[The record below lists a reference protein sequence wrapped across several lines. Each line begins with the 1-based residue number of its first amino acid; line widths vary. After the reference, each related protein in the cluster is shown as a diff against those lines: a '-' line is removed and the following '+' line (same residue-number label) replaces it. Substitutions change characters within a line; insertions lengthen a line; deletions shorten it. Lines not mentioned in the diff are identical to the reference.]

1 MHLAL
6 GRVERASQFRRS
18 RARGVAK
25 TRNVIPM
32 LGGKHYF
39 LWSPCSVGVRISFFS
54 TPLRWEWSKNCF
66 SENFQ
71 MIYLLF
77 DCLLR
82 TGAAWRCPFL
92 RWLAKNASG
101 PAWGSYFCIR
111 IFDAAKHIVF
121 WQPSQASTNSLLRG
135 AYCVFLT
142 CAKFCVCM
150 DLHAVA
156 GNEPQHQQN
165 DTT

>member
-18 RARGVAK
+18 RARGVVK

-39 LWSPCSVGVRISFFS
+39 LWSPCSVGVRISFFFNTS
-54 TPLRWEWSKNCF
+54 AVGMVEK
-66 SENFQ
+66 
-71 MIYLLF
+71 LLF
-77 DCLLR
+77 WKQSKWFTYFLIACCAR
-82 TGAAWRCPFL
+82 ARHGAALFCDDL
-92 RWLAKNASG
+92 QKNASR

-111 IFDAAKHIVF
+111 IFVAAKHIVF
-121 WQPSQASTNSLLRG
+121 WQHSKASTNSLLRG

-142 CAKFCVCM
+142 CAKFCLCM

-156 GNEPQHQQN
+156 GNEQQH
-165 DTT
+165 